1 MKLYECTADIQA
13 VLNHHFDSDIERQDT
28 LEAVIGQFDEK
39 AQSVVGYWLNQE
51 AELNAL
57 DLHIK
62 AMNARRKVL
71 KNQADSLKAYLLR
84 NMQAAH
90 IKTIKANNGTFTAK
104 IAKNPPSV
112 EIYDEMQIPDDY
124 CSFKREVSKSAIKE
138 ALQSG
143 IDVQG
148 ARLVQSEGLRIK

>member
-13 VLNHHFDSDIERQDT
+13 VLNHHFDSDTERQDT
-28 LEAVIGQFDEK
+28 LEAVIGQFEVK

-71 KNQADSLKAYLLR
+71 KN
-84 NMQAAH
+84 
-90 IKTIKANNGTFTAK
+90 
-104 IAKNPPSV
+104 
-112 EIYDEMQIPDDY
+112 
-124 CSFKREVSKSAIKE
+124 
-138 ALQSG
+138 
-143 IDVQG
+143 
-148 ARLVQSEGLRIK
+148 